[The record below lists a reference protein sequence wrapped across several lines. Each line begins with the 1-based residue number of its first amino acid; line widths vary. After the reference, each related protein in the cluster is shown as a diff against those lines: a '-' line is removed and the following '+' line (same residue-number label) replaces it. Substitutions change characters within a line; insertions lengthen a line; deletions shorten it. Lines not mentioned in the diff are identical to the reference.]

1 MMGRLCPCRRA
12 YSAREE
18 HPVTITIY
26 TPHKTE
32 TLPLS
37 ELAARLVAADGGVIW
52 MDITGPGDE
61 DIQIMRDVFHFH
73 PLAIEDTRNA
83 RQRPKIEE
91 YPDTLFFVLNPVR
104 CHDHTVEFCELD
116 VFIGHNYVVTVH
128 SGEEPVIHEVR
139 QRAERGSSLLPMSPS
154 TLLYLLIDSV
164 VDSYFPVLDNL
175 EEDIETLGDEVLTD
189 PSQERLNQLFQL
201 KKTLLDM
208 WRVVW
213 PQREILN
220 NLHDHDVLLGEQK
233 ALLPY
238 LRDISDHLMW
248 IADMVSTFRDTLTS
262 TMDLYMSAVS
272 NRLNRVVNR
281 LTVITVIIG
290 VLTVIGGFY
299 GMNFAHTWPPFGG
312 TLGVPFV
319 LALMGAV
326 IAGLLYTFRK
336 LGWY

>member
-1 MMGRLCPCRRA
+1 
-12 YSAREE
+12 
-18 HPVTITIY
+18 VTITIY
-26 TPHKTE
+26 TSHKTE
-32 TLPLS
+32 AIPSS
-37 ELAARLVAADGGVIW
+37 ELATRLATQDSGVIW
-52 MDITGPGDE
+52 LDITGPNDE

-73 PLAIEDTRNA
+73 PLAIEDTHNA
-83 RQRPKIEE
+83 RQRPKVEE
-91 YPDTLFFVLNPVR
+91 FPDNLFFVLNPVR

-116 VFIGHNYVVTVH
+116 AFVGHNYVVTVH
-128 SGEEPVIHEVR
+128 EGDEPVIHEVQR
-139 QRAERGSSLLPMSPS
+139 RAERGGALLPISPS
-154 TLLYLLIDSV
+154 FLLYLLIDSV

-175 EEDIETLGDEVLTD
+175 EEAIETLGDDVLTD
-189 PSQERLNQLFQL
+189 PSQERLNELFQL

-220 NLHDHDVLLGEQK
+220 NLRDHEVLLGDSK
-233 ALLPY
+233 ALQPY

-262 TMDLYMSAVS
+262 TMDLYMSSVS

-290 VLTVIGGFY
+290 ALTVIGGFY
-299 GMNFAHTWPPFGG
+299 GMNFAHTWPPFGS

-319 LALMGAV
+319 LTLMGAL
-326 IAGLLYTFRK
+326 IGGLLYTFRK